1 MSVLSDIDENGKIP
15 TGSPIDVIMG
25 GGVEKGCLT
34 QFYGPPGSG
43 KTNIAL
49 QLLVRCAKNGD

>member
-1 MSVLSDIDENGKIP
+1 MKVLSDIDENIKIP

-49 QLLVRCAKNGD
+49 QLLVHSC